1 MPRRIVVFGSL
12 NMDLIMPADRL
23 PRPGETLACG
33 DFVAAPGGKGANQ
46 ACAAGKLGVR
56 VMMVGRIGDD
66 SFGPKL
72 IESLNS
78 AAVDTSEVGVVEG
91 STGAAFILVLPDGEN
106 LILLSPGANARFDVE
121 PGLFDRLALTP
132 GDCALTQLESP
143 IETVSA
149 ALAEGRRAGAMTI
162 LDPAPARA
170 LTPELL
176 ANVDW
181 LTPNQT
187 EAAILLGEP
196 DLNIDDYT
204 SAAAAARRLLVL
216 GPNGVIMKLGALG
229 CLAVTPYS
237 VVRQPAFPVRALDT
251 TAAGDA
257 FNGAFAVALVEGL
270 DLPAALRFGCAAAG
284 ISVTRMGAQPSMPSR
299 DEVGRLLAS
308 AEAGCS

>member
-12 NMDLIMPADRL
+12 NMDLIMPAGRL
-23 PRPGETLACG
+23 PRSGETLACG
-33 DFVAAPGGKGANQ
+33 DFVAVPGGKGANQ
-46 ACAAGKLGVR
+46 ACAAGRLGGHV
-56 VMMVGRIGDD
+56 VMVGRTGND

-78 AAVDTSEVGVVEG
+78 AGVDTSEVKMVEG

-106 LILLSPGANARFDVE
+106 LILLSPGANARFEAE
-121 PGLFDRLALTP
+121 PGLFARLALSS
-132 GDCALTQLESP
+132 GDCVLTQLESP
-143 IETVSA
+143 IETVAA
-149 ALAEGRRAGAMTI
+149 ALAEGRRAGATTI

-170 LTPELL
+170 LAPELL

-196 DLNIDDYT
+196 DLTIDDYT
-204 SAAAAARRLLVL
+204 SAESAARRLLPL
-216 GPNGVIMKLGALG
+216 GPQGVIMKLGALG
-229 CLAVTPYS
+229 CLAVTPNR
-237 VVRQPAFPVRALDT
+237 VVRQAAFPVRALDT

-257 FNGAFAVALVEGL
+257 FNGAFAVTLVEGFEL
-270 DLPAALRFGCAAAG
+270 RAALRFGCAAAG

-299 DEVGRLLAS
+299 DEVERLLAS